1 MDQSRGYHTKW
12 SESERE
18 RQIPYDITNLQH
30 LKYNRNELIYKTE
43 RDSLTDTENRLLVA
57 KRDMRRG
64 RNGLGVWD

>member
-1 MDQSRGYHTKW
+1 MWK
-12 SESERE
+12 
-18 RQIPYDITNLQH
+18 
-30 LKYNRNELIYKTE
+30 LKYNRNELTYKTE